1 MNPRKTT
8 AIADQEPMAFWVV
21 YLIFGL
27 AIWPLTT
34 LALRLAKGFDPPSE
48 PLPPIIPNWL
58 VATGLLTM
66 AVCAMGLIGK
76 SGMVLLVGFCCYL
89 GMSVMA
95 AVLTVSEVMPKSI
108 G

>member
-8 AIADQEPMAFWVV
+8 TIADQEPMAFWVV

-34 LALRLAKGFDPPSE
+34 LA
-48 PLPPIIPNWL
+48 PIIPNWL

-95 AVLTVSEVMPKSI
+95 AILAVSEAMPKSI